1 MNADFASRLV
11 AAMSEMTNPKK
22 DKTAQVPTKNGGKFT
37 YKYTQLDD
45 VLAVV
50 RPPLLSQGIL
60 LLQGVNEQ
68 ERLVCSVTDGE
79 TAVTLDSRPFRPTG
93 DPQSQ
98 GSYETYMRRYQ
109 LLTAFGLAGE
119 DDDAA
124 ATKPK
129 QHVQQ
134 ARQPAVQQAMQQAQ
148 RPQWQQMVNAFHRKC
163 AQQQY
168 DPDTT
173 WIAML
178 QDLGFSELSETAST
192 NEQIAAAMGWVNRL
206 E

>member
-50 RPPLLSQGIL
+50 RPPLLAQGIL
-60 LLQGVNEQ
+60 LLQGVTDQ

-79 TAVTLDSRPFRPTG
+79 NVVTLDSRPFRPNG
-93 DPQSQ
+93 DPQQQ

-119 DDDAA
+119 DDDGSTASR
-124 ATKPK
+124 KP
-129 QHVQQ
+129 QQ
-134 ARQPAVQQAMQQAQ
+134 GRTAVQQAVQQVVD
-148 RPQWQQMVNAFHRKC
+148 PWQNMLSAFYAKVDER
-163 AQQQY
+163 QY
-168 DPDTT
+168 DAGTT
-173 WIAML
+173 WLAMV
-178 QDLGFSELSETAST
+178 QDLGFEPKENSPRA
-192 NEQIAAAMGWVNRL
+192 QIDAAMGWVNRM

>member
-50 RPPLLSQGIL
+50 RPPLLAQGIL
-60 LLQGVNEQ
+60 LLQGVTDQ
-68 ERLVCSVTDGE
+68 ERLVCSVTDGTDE
-79 TAVTLDSRPFRPTG
+79 AVLDSRPFRPTG
-93 DPQSQ
+93 DPQQQ

-119 DDDAA
+119 DDDANA
-124 ATKPK
+124 AVLQPG
-129 QHVQQ
+129 QQ
-134 ARQPAVQQAMQQAQ
+134 KRQPAVRQVAQQMQ
-148 RPQWQQMVNAFHRKC
+148 RPQWQQMVDMFYAKC
-163 AQQQY
+163 GRLEY

-173 WIAML
+173 WVAML
-178 QDLGFSELSETAST
+178 QDLGFTELKETTST

>member
-22 DKTAQVPTKNGGKFT
+22 DKTAQVQKKNGGEFT

-50 RPPLLSQGIL
+50 RPPLLAQGIL
-60 LLQGVNEQ
+60 LLQGVTDQ
-68 ERLVCSVTDGE
+68 ERLVCSVTDGSDE
-79 TAVTLDSRPFRPTG
+79 AVLDSRPFRPTG
-93 DPQSQ
+93 DPQQQ

-119 DDDAA
+119 DDDANA
-124 ATKPK
+124 AVTPT
-129 QHVQQ
+129 QQ
-134 ARQPAVQQAMQQAQ
+134 RKPAVQQVAQQMH
-148 RPQWQQMVNAFHRKC
+148 RPQWQQMVDAFYMKC
-163 AQQQY
+163 AQLQY

-173 WIAML
+173 WLAML
-178 QDLGFSELSETAST
+178 QDLGFDELKETAST

-206 E
+206 G

>member
-1 MNADFASRLV
+1 
-11 AAMSEMTNPKK
+11 MSEMTNPKK

-50 RPPLLSQGIL
+50 RPPLLAQGIL
-60 LLQGVNEQ
+60 LLQGVTEQ

-79 TAVTLDSRPFRPTG
+79 NAVTLDSRPFRPTG
-93 DPQSQ
+93 DPQQQ

-119 DDDAA
+119 DDDGSTAGR
-124 ATKPK
+124 KP
-129 QHVQQ
+129 QQ
-134 ARQPAVQQAMQQAQ
+134 GRTAVQQAMAQVQ
-148 RPQWQQMVNAFHRKC
+148 RPQWQQMVDMFYAKC
-163 AQQQY
+163 GRLEY

-173 WIAML
+173 WLAML
-178 QDLGFSELSETAST
+178 QDLGFTELRETTST

>member
-1 MNADFASRLV
+1 MNGDFATRLV

-22 DKTAQVPTKNGGKFT
+22 DKTAQVPTKSGGKYT

-60 LLQGVNEQ
+60 LLQGVTEQ

-79 TAVTLDSRPFRPTG
+79 TTVTLDSRPFRPTG

-119 DDDAA
+119 DDDGEPAGK
-124 ATKPK
+124 KP
-129 QHVQQ
+129 QQ
-134 ARQPAVQQAMQQAQ
+134 GRTAVQQAVAQ
-148 RPQWQQMVNAFHRKC
+148 VIDPWQQMLSAFYAKC
-163 AQQQY
+163 DQRSY
-168 DPDTT
+168 DPGTT
-173 WIAML
+173 WLAMS
-178 QDLGFSELSETAST
+178 QDLGFEPNETSPRA
-192 NEQIAAAMGWVNRL
+192 QIDAAMGWVNRM

>member
-129 QHVQQ
+129 QQT
-134 ARQPAVQQAMQQAQ
+134 RQPAVQQAVAQ
-148 RPQWQQMVNAFHRKC
+148 VVDPWQQMLNAFYAKC
-163 AQQQY
+163 DQRAY
-168 DPDTT
+168 DPGTT
-173 WIAML
+173 WLAMT
-178 QDLGFSELSETAST
+178 QDLGFEPKETSPRA
-192 NEQIAAAMGWVNRL
+192 QIDAAMGWVNRM

>member
-1 MNADFASRLV
+1 MNADFAKRLV
-11 AAMSEMTNPKK
+11 AAMSEMANPKK
-22 DKTAQVPTKNGGKFT
+22 DKTAQVPTKSGGKYT

-50 RPPLLSQGIL
+50 RPPLLAQGIL
-60 LLQGVNEQ
+60 LLQGVSEQ

-79 TAVTLDSRPFRPTG
+79 TTVTLDSRPFRPTG

-119 DDDAA
+119 DDDANA
-124 ATKPK
+124 A
-129 QHVQQ
+129 VQQ
-134 ARQPAVQQAMQQAQ
+134 PRQQKRQPAVQQVARQVQG
-148 RPQWQQMVNAFHRKC
+148 PSWEQMLNAFYAKVNER
-163 AQQQY
+163 QY
-168 DPDTT
+168 DASTT
-173 WIAML
+173 WVAMC
-178 QDLGFSELSETAST
+178 QDLGFEPTEASPKP
-192 NEQIAAAMGWVNRL
+192 QIDAAMGWVNRM